1 MNLHIFGPG
10 FSTFVRSVRLYCEE
24 KGLAYTYG
32 MSLRGQPIEWHGE
45 THRIYHPFGK
55 VPVLFHGGGH
65 VFETNAI
72 CRYLDAAFPERA
84 HMPADLAVRTE
95 IDQWS
100 NALATSVDERLVRNY
115 LLVVAGPNP
124 PKTLDPEM
132 LARAESQV
140 EATLAIL
147 DAQLGE
153 RAFICGD
160 RYSIADA
167 LLTPMLDYLSDI
179 SRPASW
185 LERWPRLRNYLD
197 CMQSRPSG
205 RAVLL
210 TADFQAG

>member
-1 MNLHIFGPG
+1 
-10 FSTFVRSVRLYCEE
+10 
-24 KGLAYTYG
+24 
-32 MSLRGQPIEWHGE
+32 
-45 THRIYHPFGK
+45 
-55 VPVLFHGGGH
+55 
-65 VFETNAI
+65 
-72 CRYLDAAFPERA
+72 
-84 HMPADLAVRTE
+84 
-95 IDQWS
+95 
-100 NALATSVDERLVRNY
+100 
-115 LLVVAGPNP
+115 
-124 PKTLDPEM
+124 M